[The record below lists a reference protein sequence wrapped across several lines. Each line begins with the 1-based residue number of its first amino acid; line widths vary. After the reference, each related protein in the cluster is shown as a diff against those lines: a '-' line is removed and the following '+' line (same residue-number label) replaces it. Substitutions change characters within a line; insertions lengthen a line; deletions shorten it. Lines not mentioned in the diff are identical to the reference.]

1 MNDRRAVPQRTD
13 LSNRQKARSATVGR
27 WRIELLP
34 PSPYETT
41 YTADGAVIGFALEA
55 QAGVHAFGSDRRQGF
70 RTKPNGLAYVP
81 VGCDVY
87 SRSDRGGEYLKITSA
102 VRLEEASIR
111 DLRFS
116 DVTDPAAIAAAEGLR
131 RELLRISGIEP
142 LSVEHHAQVLAE
154 RVAQVLAGDHVE
166 PVAAAWM
173 TPRRLR
179 LVEDLIDARLDTKL
193 TVQDVADALGLSAG
207 FFSRAFKA
215 AVGKSPYDYVVDR
228 RIARARRLLRHAGQD
243 LSAVAYASGFASH
256 AHMTALFRER
266 LGVPPSGLRGVS

>member
-1 MNDRRAVPQRTD
+1 MSDRRHRHADPTTGPKARRAV
-13 LSNRQKARSATVGR
+13 VGR
-27 WRIELLP
+27 WQIELLP
-34 PSPYETT
+34 PYPYETT

-55 QAGVHAFGSDRRQGF
+55 QAGVHAFGSDRKQGF

-102 VRLEEASIR
+102 ARLEEASIR

-116 DVTDPAAIAAAEGLR
+116 DVTDPVAIGAAEGLR
-131 RELLRISGIEP
+131 RELLRVSGIEP
-142 LSVEHHAQVLAE
+142 LAVEHHAQVLAE
-154 RVAQVLAGDHVE
+154 RVTHVLAGDHVE
-166 PVAAAWM
+166 PAAASWM

-179 LVEDLIDARLDTKL
+179 LIEDLVDARLETRL
-193 TVQDVADALGLSAG
+193 TVQDLADALGLSAG
-207 FFSRAFKA
+207 FLSRAFKA
-215 AVGKSPYDYVVDR
+215 AVGKSPHDYVIDR
-228 RIARARRLLRHAGQD
+228 RIAHARSLLRQVGQD

-266 LGVPPSGLRGVS
+266 LGVTPSGLRAVF